1 MCVYAHTNTHTH
13 THIYIYIYMF
23 QKADPKTYI
32 FKNFYQLL
40 KILWPPD
47 AKN

>member
-1 MCVYAHTNTHTH
+1 MYIGIGVCVYMPH
-13 THIYIYIYMF
+13 IYIYMF
-23 QKADPKTYI
+23 QKADPKTYL

-47 AKN
+47 VKN